1 MTIDLKDHDKRGRL
15 KSAIKLSW
23 ERGACERN
31 QRADLISIYADKPRM
46 VDMLLED
53 DTRTAYLHLF
63 SDFIRGNEI
72 NLAYRA
78 PRWAVNARTVE
89 GKGFDKKAGSFLEA
103 YAGLLSFDMLLE
115 RWAKDAAF
123 GRAVAKTI
131 TSIAPKGVYSM
142 TAPRCFRLNPDNYIP
157 DRSAPSNEECSY
169 KCDIYFADLDDAKKH
184 EHFNAAKRAKLQ
196 PWTNNARDSSSLMN
210 DTGDYHLFASDQTRL
225 IDVYIPALGI
235 IATWPCNSDAFSEIA
250 DDEPLMVMP
259 ALTDPYTVLEFLTV
273 PDSLEIISRLGQ
285 LRQLNMLANDNYTK
299 AARQAANS
307 QRNPVAD
314 LGDEMDANSLLG
326 KADGEIAFMANS
338 KAVDIFNIPGP
349 DPSILE
355 MAASAEQHFSNAAG
369 NLQVAMGVSPGA
381 NTARQTQALIGQ
393 ITQAQQVDR
402 MKFERF
408 ISEIGKK
415 ILTWAF
421 FDETLQINYAVRGMG
436 NSYPRNE
443 TWGPP
448 ALMPRVGEI
457 DDYAVEVVACSTAFR
472 GPSER
477 LQQLI
482 QASGVVSS
490 FMAQKAQGFPINL
503 EAVMEDV
510 AQSFDLVPNLVEWWT
525 GQDPTP
531 QEKTGQT
538 YTSMAGNQ
546 PAQGSNVNYNGVG
559 NSGSAG
565 GESSYA
571 ASPGGLASAGGVV

>member
-1 MTIDLKDHDKRGRL
+1 MAIDLKDPDKRGRL
-15 KSAIKLSW
+15 QSAIKQSW
-23 ERGACERN
+23 QRGGIERN

-89 GKGFDKKAGSFLEA
+89 GKGFDKKAGGFLEA
-103 YAGLLSFDMLLE
+103 YAGLLAFDMLLE

-123 GRAVAKTI
+123 GRAVAKTL
-131 TSIAPKGVYSM
+131 TSIAPKGVFSM
-142 TAPRCFRLNPDNYIP
+142 TAPRCFRLNPDHYIP
-157 DRSAPSNEECSY
+157 DRSAPSNEECCY
-169 KCDIYFADLDDAKKH
+169 KADIYFADLDDAKKH
-184 EHFNAAKRAKLQ
+184 EHFNAAKRATLQ
-196 PWTNNARDSSSLMN
+196 PWTNQGRDSSPLMSDN
-210 DTGDYHLFASDQTRL
+210 GDAQLFATEQTRL

-235 IATWPCNSDAFSEIA
+235 IATWPCATDSFAEIA
-250 DDEPLMVMP
+250 ADEPLMIMP

-299 AARQAANS
+299 AAKQAANS
-307 QRNPVAD
+307 QRNPVAM

-326 KADGEIAFMANS
+326 KADGEVAFMANP
-338 KAVDIFNIPGP
+338 KALDIFNIPGP
-349 DPSILE
+349 DSSILA
-355 MAASAEQHFSNAAG
+355 MASSAEQHFSNAAG

-421 FDETLQINYAVRGMG
+421 FDETLQMNYAVRGIG
-436 NSYPRNE
+436 GSLPRNE

-448 ALMPRVGEI
+448 ALMPRVGEV
-457 DDYAVEVVACSTAFR
+457 DDYTVEVVACSTAFR
-472 GPSER
+472 GPQER
-477 LQQLI
+477 VQQLI
-482 QASGVVSS
+482 QASGIVAS
-490 FMAQKAQGFPINL
+490 FMTQKSQGFPINL
-503 EAVMEDV
+503 EAVMDDV
-510 AQSFDLVPNLVEWWT
+510 TQAFDLVPNLAEWWS
-525 GQDPTP
+525 GQEPTP
-531 QEKTGQT
+531 QQKTGQT

-546 PAQGSNVNYNGVG
+546 QAQGSNVNYNGVG

-565 GESSYA
+565 GENSYDS
-571 ASPGGLASAGGVV
+571 SPGGLASTGSMV